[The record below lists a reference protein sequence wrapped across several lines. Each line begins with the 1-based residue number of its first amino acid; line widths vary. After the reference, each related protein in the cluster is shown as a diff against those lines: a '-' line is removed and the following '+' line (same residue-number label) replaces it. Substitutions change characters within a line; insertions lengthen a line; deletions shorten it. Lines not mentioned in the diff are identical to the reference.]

1 MPIYDL
7 TYKGKTYSIESESPL
22 SEQEI
27 DTIFKNDI
35 EGKELP
41 ESKPTEIPLNE
52 SEVPKA
58 TPADIGL
65 SQSFAKGLTFGTAP
79 LIAGGVDVIRNIGKN
94 ISSGKLDYL
103 KDTGKSFEEG
113 RKRFLESQGQY
124 EKEAPVAATLADIA
138 GGLAMP
144 VGSAGAVAKGL
155 STLQKIKQGAKV
167 GSALGGAYGLGT
179 GLSEN
184 QDKAVDIAKGLKG
197 AGIGAGIGALGGTLA
212 TSIPQGIKKLVTS
225 KDVGRKLDY
234 IVPSGTQ
241 KKTIENIIENPK
253 VQKEAVKKGFNM
265 NYDIYL
271 DDASK
276 RIVGINN
283 EIKKI
288 ANEAYKDIPDT
299 TKINLSKTDTLGK
312 MQNAFKEYVDNTDLL
327 PNTTVLKET
336 EEILNN
342 LQNKLSKNKSSIS
355 DPLMSEARKYKS
367 IDEFVNAQKN
377 PVLDNFSKDNGKII
391 RGVLKLDDGKL
402 KFSVSDMDDSIMI
415 IDNINVK
422 TQKKGTGSKLMREAE
437 NIASENGYKKIE
449 LGAYPQNDTINSENL
464 KNFYKNLGYD
474 VIESNRLDGV
484 DYYDMSK
491 NIYSGKKSQIKTKS
505 QLGDVWNKAQ
515 KEGINGKDDIDFRN
529 LKEMTSFL
537 NERADKFARDGD
549 YTTAKMYNKM
559 RKALVEARDEVP
571 QIKKASALYEDMM
584 NAKSKL
590 ENALGVDL
598 ENPKNV
604 STKIL
609 TDLRDNKGNLVNSQI
624 EDVVGIFSK
633 RPETKHLTDI
643 NDKIKLAQTSY
654 DLRPKEESKILSAIA
669 SKGKSL
675 IQELTGTSPAEKAR
689 NLARRLSSGQI
700 TKEQL
705 AEPFNLIGSP
715 MFEESVNKFV
725 QGQEAFGGKIPTMAN
740 AVKKLQL
747 SRYTLPKITIRNL
760 IKQKEEENK

>member
-1 MPIYDL
+1 MNYTEFAQKIKTKYPEYQEMDDL
-7 TYKGKTYSIESESPL
+7 ELSQKVVSKYPEYKDTVDFNETA
-22 SEQEI
+22 EQ
-27 DTIFKNDI
+27 
-35 EGKELP
+35 
-41 ESKPTEIPLNE
+41 PTETTKPI
-52 SEVPKA
+52 
-58 TPADIGL
+58 PADIGL

-79 LIAGGVDVIRNIGKN
+79 LIAGGVDVLRNIGKN
-94 ISSGKLDYL
+94 VSSGNLNYL
-103 KDTGKSFEEG
+103 KDTGKSFEQG

-184 QDKAVDIAKGLKG
+184 QDKAVDIQKGLKG

-212 TSIPQGIKKLVTS
+212 TSIPLGIKKLITS

-276 RIVGINN
+276 RIVEIND

-288 ANEAYKDIPDT
+288 ANEAYKDIPDNIKIDLTKNNALGKMRGAIQEFEMATQFLPNEQAMKEST
-299 TKINLSKTDTLGK
+299 TIVNNLSKNLIEDKYIKTPKFKKWFDGSKIIDEKGEPLLVYHGGDKFDNFDINKTNYNGFWFTNSKSEAQSYIKKNGEMKSVYLDMKNPATVDTVDKYGFNSKVGK
-312 MQNAFKEYVDNTDLL
+312 AFRGLK
-327 PNTTVLKET
+327 LKE
-336 EEILNN
+336 
-342 LQNKLSKNKSSIS
+342 LQNMGYDGVILPGEKTNSYVVFKPDQIRKIEEPMIKIDFGDLKKLTNVLNELS
-355 DPLMSEARKYKS
+355 
-367 IDEFVNAQKN
+367 QKN
-377 PVLDNFSKDNGKII
+377 
-391 RGVLKLDDGKL
+391 R
-402 KFSVSDMDDSIMI
+402 
-415 IDNINVK
+415 
-422 TQKKGTGSKLMREAE
+422 TA
-437 NIASENGYKKIE
+437 
-449 LGAYPQNDTINSENL
+449 
-464 KNFYKNLGYD
+464 
-474 VIESNRLDGV
+474 
-484 DYYDMSK
+484 
-491 NIYSGKKSQIKTKS
+491 
-505 QLGDVWNKAQ
+505 
-515 KEGINGKDDIDFRN
+515 
-529 LKEMTSFL
+529 
-537 NERADKFARDGD
+537 GD
-549 YTTAKMYNKM
+549 YTTANMYNKM

-571 QIKKASALYEDMM
+571 QIKKASSLYEDMM

-598 ENPKNV
+598 ANPKNV

-633 RPETKHLTDI
+633 HPETKHLTDI

-654 DLRPKEESKILSAIA
+654 DLRPKEESKLLSAIA

-689 NLARRLSSGQI
+689 NLAQRLASGKL

-705 AEPFNLIGSP
+705 GESFNLVGSP
-715 MFEESVNKFV
+715 LFEESINKLV
-725 QGQEAFGGKIPTMAN
+725 QGQKAYGGKISSVGKGIGKM
-740 AVKKLQL
+740 KLGT
-747 SRYTLPKITIRNL
+747 YALPRITI
-760 IKQKEEENK
+760 KELLKEKE

>member
-1 MPIYDL
+1 MNYTEFAQKIKTKYPEYQEMDDL
-7 TYKGKTYSIESESPL
+7 ELSQKVVSKYPEYKDTVDFNETA
-22 SEQEI
+22 EQ
-27 DTIFKNDI
+27 
-35 EGKELP
+35 
-41 ESKPTEIPLNE
+41 PTETTKPI
-52 SEVPKA
+52 
-58 TPADIGL
+58 PADIGL

-79 LIAGGVDVIRNIGKN
+79 LIAGGVDVLRNIGKN
-94 ISSGKLDYL
+94 VSSGNLNYL
-103 KDTGKSFEEG
+103 KDTGKSFEQG

-184 QDKAVDIAKGLKG
+184 QDKAVDIQKGLKG

-212 TSIPQGIKKLVTS
+212 TSIPLGIKKLITS

-276 RIVGINN
+276 RIVEIND

-299 TKINLSKTDTLGK
+299 TKIDLSKTDTLGK

-342 LQNKLSKNKSSIS
+342 LQNKLSKNKASVSS
-355 DPLMSEARKYKS
+355 PLISEAKNYKS
-367 IDEFVNAQKN
+367 ANDFIYAIQTDK
-377 PVLDNFSKDNGKII
+377 SKIG
-391 RGVLKLDDGKL
+391 LDDIYKYEGTL
-402 KFSVSDMDDSIMI
+402 IEP
-415 IDNINVK
+415 
-422 TQKKGTGSKLMREAE
+422 QKKDFTKA
-437 NIASENGYKKIE
+437 IDYITA
-449 LGAYPQNDTINSENL
+449 L
-464 KNFYKNLGYD
+464 KEYGNAKNRGWFDLATD
-474 VIESNRLDGV
+474 I
-484 DYYDMSK
+484 
-491 NIYSGKKSQIKTKS
+491 
-505 QLGDVWNKAQ
+505 WNKAQ
-515 KEGINGKDDIDFRN
+515 KEGISGKGDIDFRN

-571 QIKKASALYEDMM
+571 QIKKASSLYEDMM

-598 ENPKNV
+598 NNPKNV

-609 TDLRDNKGNLVNSQI
+609 TDLRDNKGHLVNSQI

-633 RPETKHLTDI
+633 HPETKHLTDI

-654 DLRPKEESKILSAIA
+654 DLRPKEESKLLSAIA

-689 NLARRLSSGQI
+689 NLAQRLASGKL

-705 AEPFNLIGSP
+705 GEPFNLIGSP

-725 QGQEAFGGKIPTMAN
+725 QGQEAFGGKIPAMTN

-747 SRYTLPKITIRNL
+747 SRYTLPRITI
-760 IKQKEEENK
+760 KELLKERE

>member
-1 MPIYDL
+1 MPKYRIEIGNQ
-7 TYKGKTYSIESESPL
+7 KYSIES
-22 SEQEI
+22 
-27 DTIFKNDI
+27 D
-35 EGKELP
+35 KELSND
-41 ESKPTEIPLNE
+41 ELMEFANTNLDNPTETQKTTSPD
-52 SEVPKA
+52 V
-58 TPADIGL
+58 GL
-65 SQSFAKGLTFGTAP
+65 AQSAFLGTSFGTAP
-79 LIAGGVDVIRNIGKN
+79 LIAGGADVARNLAKKIVPAKLPEFLQKQKDLVLGTDNKNIGE
-94 ISSGKLDYL
+94 
-103 KDTGKSFEEG
+103 SFKGG
-113 RKRFLESQGQY
+113 RERFLESQQQY
-124 EKEAPVAATLADIA
+124 AKQAPVASTLAEVG
-138 GGLAMP
+138 GGLALP
-144 VGSAGAVAKGL
+144 IGSLGGVAKGL
-155 STLQKIKQGAKV
+155 SVLDKIKQGAKA
-167 GSALGGAYGLGT
+167 GAILGGAYGAGT
-179 GLSEN
+179 GLS
-184 QDKAVDIAKGLKG
+184 QTKDKVLDIEEGLKG
-197 AGIGAGIGALGGTLA
+197 GLFGAGVGTLGGVLGSA
-212 TSIPQGIKKLVTS
+212 IPQGIKKLVTS

-276 RIVGINN
+276 RIVGIND

-299 TKINLSKTDTLGK
+299 TKIDLSKTDTLGK

-654 DLRPKEESKILSAIA
+654 DLRPKEESKLLSALA

-705 AEPFNLIGSP
+705 AEPFNLVGSP
-715 MFEESVNKFV
+715 LFEESINKLI
-725 QGQEAFGGKIPTMAN
+725 QGQKAYGGKLSTVGKGIE
-740 AVKKLQL
+740 KIKLGT
-747 SRYTLPKITIRNL
+747 YTLPRITI
-760 IKQKEEENK
+760 KQLLKEKE

>member
-52 SEVPKA
+52 SETPKA
-58 TPADIGL
+58 IPADIGL

-79 LIAGGVDVIRNIGKN
+79 LIAGGVDVLRNIGKN
-94 ISSGKLDYL
+94 ISSGNLDYL

-212 TSIPQGIKKLVTS
+212 TSIPQGIKKLITS
-225 KDVGRKLDY
+225 KDIGRKLDY
-234 IVPSGTQ
+234 IVPNGTQ

-299 TKINLSKTDTLGK
+299 IKIDLTKNNTLGK
-312 MQNAFKEYVDNTDLL
+312 MRGAIQEFEMATQFL
-327 PNTTVLKET
+327 PNEQAMKEATTIV
-336 EEILNN
+336 NN
-342 LQNKLSKNKSSIS
+342 LS
-355 DPLMSEARKYKS
+355 R
-367 IDEFVNAQKN
+367 
-377 PVLDNFSKDNGKII
+377 
-391 RGVLKLDDGKL
+391 
-402 KFSVSDMDDSIMI
+402 
-415 IDNINVK
+415 
-422 TQKKGTGSKLMREAE
+422 
-437 NIASENGYKKIE
+437 
-449 LGAYPQNDTINSENL
+449 NL
-464 KNFYKNLGYD
+464 KNQKINFGDL
-474 VIESNRLDGV
+474 
-484 DYYDMSK
+484 
-491 NIYSGKKSQIKTKS
+491 KKLT
-505 QLGDVWNKAQ
+505 NA
-515 KEGINGKDDIDFRN
+515 
-529 LKEMTSFL
+529 L
-537 NERADKFARDGD
+537 NELSQKNRTAGD
-549 YTTAKMYNKM
+549 YTTANMYSQM

-654 DLRPKEESKILSAIA
+654 DLRPKEESKLLSAIA

-705 AEPFNLIGSP
+705 AEPFNLVGSP
-715 MFEESVNKFV
+715 LFEESVNKLI
-725 QGQEAFGGKIPTMAN
+725 QGQKAYGGKLSTAGKGIEKM
-740 AVKKLQL
+740 KLGT
-747 SRYTLPKITIRNL
+747 YTLPRITI
-760 IKQKEEENK
+760 KELLKEKE